1 MGVVSLLVAPVLYSF
16 NYYCVTRLIEDE
28 AMRPGRALKLWA
40 VAGIVM
46 MTLAAGFYTY
56 TRF

>member
-1 MGVVSLLVAPVLYSF
+1 MSLLVAPVLYSF

-40 VAGIVM
+40 VGGIVL

-56 TRF
+56 TRL